1 MEIVIA
7 ALLIVVIVL
16 IINIKSDLANK
27 LLDLEQQITNLK
39 ALLQKALEQRPAT
52 PAEKAAEV
60 QRPQAEEKPR
70 MVSAPEPVKQV
81 SSEISKPET
90 PKPTPTVE
98 WDKKVILPADPPKR
112 PTSPVF
118 KQPEPRPSFF
128 ERHPDLEKFIGEN
141 LLNKIGIAILVLAIA
156 YFVKLAIDN
165 NWIGPVGRV
174 AVGMLCGSILI
185 GFAHRLRKNYT
196 AFSSVLAGGGL
207 AIYYF
212 TITLAFHQFH
222 LFSQTVSFVILIAIT
237 LFAVALALLYD
248 KQELGIIALVGGMSS
263 PFMVSTGQAN
273 YNGLFIYLLILN
285 AGLLIIAYYKAWR
298 IMNIS
303 AFALTVL
310 VFMAVLFTLPP
321 SADSVVFIYASLF
334 YLVFF
339 AINIANNVKEGKAF
353 IASDYSILLIDT
365 ALYFAAGLF
374 LLTNMHLPQYR
385 GLFSAALGAINLVLS
400 YILFRNKKV
409 DTNILYLL
417 IGITL
422 TFISLTAPIQLH
434 GNNITLFWASEA
446 VLLYWLFQRSN
457 IKLMKLT
464 ALVVWLLMLGSLGID
479 LIRVYGSSVNTLTI
493 IANKGFI
500 TTLCAAVSTYLLYL
514 LVRRDTLEQQTKWGI
529 NPQLLQGVA
538 FVLLFLSGALEINHQ
553 FLNHFAY
560 TSLNIIYL
568 MLYTGAFIWLINLLV
583 LQRESNGVEA
593 SIRAALIAAVI
604 VVYLI
609 FIGDAFEVQRLM
621 LEKQIPP
628 GIHFLAHWLGAVF
641 IGLLFYRL
649 IAMLRNDLNL
659 HDGVSRSVCAAI
671 VTFLSFEVCLVSN
684 QLFFSNAYS
693 YDRVITLY
701 IQTGLPVLWGLLSFG
716 MMWLGMRH
724 KNRTLRIISLSL
736 FTLTLI
742 KLFVFDIRN
751 IPAAGKIAAFFCLGV
766 LLLIVSFM
774 YQKVKKIIADDE
786 NTGHNPE

>member
-1 MEIVIA
+1 MEIVTA
-7 ALLIVVIVL
+7 ALLIVVIILLV
-16 IINIKSDLANK
+16 NTKSDLNNK
-27 LLDLEQQITNLK
+27 LAGLEQQVANLK

-52 PAEKAAEV
+52 PAEKPAETM
-60 QRPQAEEKPR
+60 RPQAEEKPR
-70 MVSAPEPVKQV
+70 MVPAPEP
-81 SSEISKPET
+81 
-90 PKPTPTVE
+90 PKPPTPEPPRPEPAKPQPTVE
-98 WDKKVILPADPPKR
+98 WDKQVIAPTEQAKR
-112 PTSPVF
+112 PAPPVF

-128 ERHPDLEKFIGEN
+128 ESHPDLEKFIGEN
-141 LLNKIGIAILVLAIA
+141 LINKIGIAILVLAIA
-156 YFVKLAIDN
+156 YFVKFAIDN

-222 LFSQTVSFVILIAIT
+222 LFSQTVSLVILIGIT

-285 AGLLIIAYYKAWR
+285 TGLLIIAYYKAWR
-298 IMNIS
+298 VMNIS

-310 VFMAVLFTLPP
+310 VFIAVLFSIPT
-321 SADSVVFIYASLF
+321 SADAVVFLYASLF
-334 YLVFF
+334 YLLFF

-353 IASDYSILLIDT
+353 IASDYSILLINT
-365 ALYFAAGLF
+365 ALYFAAGLY
-374 LLTNMHLPQYR
+374 LLTDMHHEAYR

-400 YILFRNKKV
+400 FVLFRNKKV

-479 LIRVYGSSVNTLTI
+479 LIRVYTDSSALTVM
-493 IANKGFI
+493 ANKGFI

-514 LVRRDTLEQQTKWGI
+514 LVRRDTPEQQTKWGI
-529 NPQLLQGVA
+529 DPSLLQGLA

-553 FLNHFAY
+553 FLYHYPDTA
-560 TSLNIIYL
+560 LNIVYL
-568 MLYTGAFIWLINLLV
+568 MLYTSAFIWLVNLLV
-583 LQRESNGVEA
+583 LQRERNRVDPRISAGLL
-593 SIRAALIAAVI
+593 AAAIFI
-604 VVYLI
+604 YLI
-609 FIGDAFEVQRLM
+609 FIFEAFTAQRLM
-621 LEKQIPP
+621 LEKHQPA
-628 GIHFLAHWLGAVF
+628 GIHFMAHWLAAVF
-641 IGLLFYRL
+641 IGMLFYKL
-649 IAMLRNDLNL
+649 IIMLRDVLDLP
-659 HDGVSRSVCAAI
+659 DIFSWVICAGIVS
-671 VTFLSFEVCLVSN
+671 FLSFEVCLISN
-684 QLFFSNAYS
+684 QLFFSTTYS
-693 YDRVITLY
+693 YDRVITVY

-716 MMWLGMRH
+716 MMWLGMRN

-742 KLFVFDIRN
+742 KLFVFDIRD

-786 NTGHNPE
+786 TTGHNPE